1 MGSVLTPLMVGL
13 DASFDL
19 PNACTLNGRCNQV
32 CPMDIP
38 LPDLLRKLRMRGYE
52 EGLVPARVRA
62 GLKLWAFFA
71 MRPRLYHAAARLGI
85 GLLGRMGTKR
95 GRFRRLPFAGAWTD
109 ARDFPAPQG
118 ETFQSA
124 WKARG
129 KPR

>member
-1 MGSVLTPLMVGL
+1 MVGL

-95 GRFRRLPFAGAWTD
+95 GRFRRLPFADAWTD

-129 KPR
+129 TPR